1 MNSYVRIYVPCLY
14 YEIHLQQTHCLLS
27 DIREE
32 KVHRMMNIKDVFL
45 ECIIT
50 VARLDDD

>member
-1 MNSYVRIYVPCLY
+1 MNSYVCTMLVL

-27 DIREE
+27 DIHDE

-45 ECIIT
+45 ECIII